1 MKKGLLVMVCAMAMV
16 ACTSAPIMD
25 LNDRTIPQTQAGET
39 LSLEQVQAA
48 IMKGSIQKG
57 WVPSVVKP
65 GLVEASIQV
74 RTHQAVVSI
83 PYTQGDYDIIYK
95 SSQNLDES
103 DGKIHRNYNRW
114 VVNLSASIQEELLDE
129 AY

>member
-1 MKKGLLVMVCAMAMV
+1 MEKGLWAMALAV
-16 ACTSAPIMD
+16 VLAGCTSATIMD
-25 LNDRTIPQTQAGET
+25 LNDRSIPQTQAGKT
-39 LSLEQVQAA
+39 LSLDQIQAS

-83 PYTQGDYDIIYK
+83 SYTQADYDILYK

-103 DGKIHRNYNRW
+103 GGKIHRNYNRW
-114 VVNLSASIQEELLDE
+114 VANLSASIQEELLDE

>member
-1 MKKGLLVMVCAMAMV
+1 MKKGLLVMVFAGAIV

-25 LNDRTIPQTQAGET
+25 LNDRSIPQTQAGEM
-39 LSLEQVQAA
+39 LSLEQIQAA

-57 WVPSVVKP
+57 WVPNVVKP

-83 PYTQGDYDIIYK
+83 PYTQTDYDIIYK

-103 DGKIHRNYNRW
+103 RGKIHRNYNRW
-114 VVNLSASIQEELLDE
+114 VANLSSAIQEQLLNE

>member
-1 MKKGLLVMVCAMAMV
+1 MKKGLLVMAFAVAMV

-25 LNDRTIPQTQAGET
+25 LNDRSIPQTQAGEK
-39 LSLEQVQAA
+39 LSLEQIQSA

-83 PYTQGDYDIIYK
+83 PYTQADYDIIYK

-103 DGKIHRNYNRW
+103 GGKIHRNYNRW
-114 VVNLSASIQEELLDE
+114 VANLSASIQEELLDE

>member
-1 MKKGLLVMVCAMAMV
+1 MKKRLWAMALAV
-16 ACTSAPIMD
+16 LLAGCTSAAIMD
-25 LNDRTIPQTQAGET
+25 INDRSIPQTQAGKT
-39 LSLEQVQAA
+39 LSMDQIQAA

-83 PYTQGDYDIIYK
+83 PYTQTDYDILYK

-103 DGKIHRNYNRW
+103 GGKIHRNYNRW
-114 VVNLSASIQEELLDE
+114 VANLSASIQEELLDE

>member
-1 MKKGLLVMVCAMAMV
+1 MKKGLWAMALAV
-16 ACTSAPIMD
+16 VLAGCTSATIMD
-25 LNDRTIPQTQAGET
+25 LNDRSIPQTQAGKT
-39 LSLEQVQAA
+39 LSLDQIQAS

-83 PYTQGDYDIIYK
+83 SYTQADYDILYK

-103 DGKIHRNYNRW
+103 GGKIHRNYNRW
-114 VVNLSASIQEELLDE
+114 VANLSASIQEELLDE

>member
-1 MKKGLLVMVCAMAMV
+1 
-16 ACTSAPIMD
+16 
-25 LNDRTIPQTQAGET
+25 
-39 LSLEQVQAA
+39 
-48 IMKGSIQKG
+48 MKGSIQKG

-83 PYTQGDYDIIYK
+83 PYTQADYDIIYK

-103 DGKIHRNYNRW
+103 GGKIHRNYNRW

-129 AY
+129 VY